1 MKHPE
6 ENQEEN
12 VLQRWS
18 RRKHAAKEE
27 IDSQELEN
35 TQVLESEPEPEKPA
49 LTDDDM
55 PPIESLDEDSDYSG
69 FLSPEVSEG
78 LRKLALKKLFHMPT
92 FNVRDGLDDYDGDY
106 TEFANLGSLIT
117 ADMKHMLEVEA
128 KRKLEQF
135 AEADADAEIEHIAE
149 DEADEGE
156 NELMLADSEDVVE
169 DISDDSK
176 VDKLELN
183 KS

>member
-6 ENQEEN
+6 ENLEEN

-18 RRKHAAKEE
+18 RRKHEAEAE
-27 IDSQELEN
+27 IDSEELDN
-35 TQVLESEPEPEKPA
+35 KQMLESESEPEKPA
-49 LTDDDM
+49 LTDADM

-106 TEFANLGSLIT
+106 TEFAKLGSLIT
-117 ADMKHMLEVEA
+117 ADMKHMLEIEA
-128 KRKLEQF
+128 KRKLEQL
-135 AEADADAEIEHIAE
+135 AEEDADAGIEHIAE
-149 DEADEGE
+149 DEVDEGDDA
-156 NELMLADSEDVVE
+156 LMLADSEDVLE
-169 DISDDSK
+169 DISDDVK
-176 VDKLELN
+176 VDELELN